1 MLPPLPRLSDYD
13 VSPHN
18 GFLPGEIPLDVLPDR
33 YYQPWET
40 IVRNF
45 QSLILAKRLR
55 RIVDTLPVLSTDF
68 LLTEAEWRRAYS
80 ILVFIAHGYIWGGER
95 PADVSHHRIHVMVGT
110 GLIILHRLFHHP
122 SQFHSCRHVNTW
134 NSHPS
139 PRILPSAYGIGGPC
153 SMESRLTR
161 WTTFRQT

>member
-13 VSPHN
+13 VSPQN
-18 GFLPGEIPLDVLPDR
+18 GFLPDEIPLDILPDA

-55 RIVDTLPVLSTDF
+55 RIVDALPILNTDL

-80 ILVFIAHGYIWGGER
+80 ILGFISHAYIWGGER
-95 PADVSHHRIHVMVGT
+95 PVDVSSKYKLNVPNTKLMFRF
-110 GLIILHRLFHHP
+110 RLFHRP
-122 SQFHSCRHVNTW
+122 SQYHS
-134 NSHPS
+134 
-139 PRILPSAYGIGGPC
+139 
-153 SMESRLTR
+153 
-161 WTTFRQT
+161 

>member
-1 MLPPLPRLSDYD
+1 MLPALPRLSDYE

-18 GFLPGEIPLDVLPDR
+18 GFLPDEVPLDILPDS

-55 RIVDTLPVLSTDF
+55 RIVDALPVLDTGL

-80 ILVFIAHGYIWGGER
+80 ILGFIAHGYIWGGNT
-95 PADVSHHRIHVMVGT
+95 PADVS
-110 GLIILHRLFHHP
+110 LHRLQPNYAAMLMH
-122 SQFHSCRHVNTW
+122 
-134 NSHPS
+134 
-139 PRILPSAYGIGGPC
+139 L
-153 SMESRLTR
+153 SRLCHLLSPYLS
-161 WTTFRQT
+161 